1 MKLTRQDY
9 ILAGGQ
15 ALLWITLWL
24 IPPAIDFFIRFNP
37 SSAFEVWKINTGFI
51 TPLAIVFTANFYVL
65 VPYLLYRDRKM
76 LFGLMNLLLI
86 TGANLWI
93 FSPKADFPDEWRSG
107 MYMVAFGAFFL
118 HLLVVGCAVGFRY
131 IVRWGDMQMR
141 LKEERQKNAEAE
153 LAWLKNQLN
162 PHFLFNT
169 LNNISSLVQI
179 DQDTAQESIGQLS
192 DLLRYTLYESNH
204 ELVPVEGEIEFMN
217 NYIELMRLR
226 CNELATVEVDL
237 QIPIKPMRIVP
248 LLFISLIE
256 NAFKHGVNSRKS
268 SFVRIRFKA
277 EGDDLVFT
285 CENSDHPKPDVNRSG
300 SGIGLEN
307 LRRRLDLAYPGRYR
321 YDQALRGNSYFVQI
335 TLPVKM
341 LEDFV
346 SRTPYLRLAASFN
359 DPVLALSTLR
369 ESSVDVLFLDIQ
381 MPDLDGLNLSRMVP
395 PGTRVIFTTAF
406 KEYAFDSYEVNAL
419 DFLLKPIRYHKFLGA
434 AEKARQ
440 WFEMS
445 SVKEERGSLFVRV
458 DSQLRQVEISRI
470 LYVTGLKDYVMIY
483 LEGEARPLITHVT
496 MKAMEEMLST
506 GRFMRVHRSYIV
518 ALDKI
523 RSVDRNNCVYIGKE
537 IIHVTDAYKEAFN
550 AYLKAAQPS

>member
-1 MKLTRQDY
+1 MKTLTCMIVD
-9 ILAGGQ
+9 
-15 ALLWITLWL
+15 
-24 IPPAIDFFIRFNP
+24 D
-37 SSAFEVWKINTGFI
+37 E
-51 TPLAIVFTANFYVL
+51 PLA
-65 VPYLLYRDRKM
+65 
-76 LFGLMNLLLI
+76 
-86 TGANLWI
+86 
-93 FSPKADFPDEWRSG
+93 
-107 MYMVAFGAFFL
+107 
-118 HLLVVGCAVGFRY
+118 
-131 IVRWGDMQMR
+131 
-141 LKEERQKNAEAE
+141 
-153 LAWLKNQLN
+153 
-162 PHFLFNT
+162 
-169 LNNISSLVQI
+169 
-179 DQDTAQESIGQLS
+179 
-192 DLLRYTLYESNH
+192 
-204 ELVPVEGEIEFMN
+204 
-217 NYIELMRLR
+217 
-226 CNELATVEVDL
+226 
-237 QIPIKPMRIVP
+237 
-248 LLFISLIE
+248 
-256 NAFKHGVNSRKS
+256 
-268 SFVRIRFKA
+268 
-277 EGDDLVFT
+277 
-285 CENSDHPKPDVNRSG
+285 
-300 SGIGLEN
+300 
-307 LRRRLDLAYPGRYR
+307 
-321 YDQALRGNSYFVQI
+321 
-335 TLPVKM
+335 VKM

-458 DSQLRQVEISRI
+458 DSPRI